1 MENSQAR
8 HSEEL
13 TILESHRNGTDSG
26 RKSLQNL
33 RYATG
38 ASIPAVPYWPGVNA
52 RDPDFQAAT
61 APVSDQWRQD
71 LGYLHGIDLFN
82 HGCYWEAHEA
92 WEHRW
97 LHLPED
103 QPLRTHLQGLIQAS
117 ASLLKLRLSQ
127 PAPARTI
134 WERGRARLITLADQI
149 PEKIYWGIEIPPLI
163 EIIDGLVSAEDQQF
177 VTPRIVLIGW
187 P

>member
-1 MENSQAR
+1 MGDALEMEILFQKGL
-8 HSEEL
+8 SEYEK
-13 TILESHRNGTDSG
+13 GD
-26 RKSLQNL
+26 
-33 RYATG
+33 Y
-38 ASIPAVPYWPGVNA
+38 
-52 RDPDFQAAT
+52 F
-61 APVSDQWRQD
+61 
-71 LGYLHGIDLFN
+71 
-82 HGCYWEAHEA
+82 EAHEA

-163 EIIDGLVSAEDQQF
+163 ETIDGLVAAEDQQF